1 MSAALIARF
10 GRSVTVTRK
19 AAGSYNNKGEFV
31 PGADS
36 SLAITASIQPISARE
51 RELLPEGTR
60 LKEVFK
66 LYTTTQLLP
75 PRGTPPAGGDT
86 VSINGE
92 NYLVTSCQD
101 YSVHQSPSNVIRFYK
116 AQVERIEEGT

>member
-10 GRSVTVTRK
+10 GRKVSIKRK
-19 AAGSYNNKGEFV
+19 LPGSYDERGQFTGGTE
-31 PGADS
+31 S
-36 SLAITASIQPISARE
+36 TIEITASIQPISARE

-60 LKEVFK
+60 LKEIFK
-66 LYTTTQLLP
+66 LYTTTELLP
-75 PRGTPPAGGDT
+75 PRGTPPAGGDIAI
-86 VSINGE
+86 INGQ

-101 YSVHQSPSNVIRFYK
+101 YSTHQSPVNAIRYYK